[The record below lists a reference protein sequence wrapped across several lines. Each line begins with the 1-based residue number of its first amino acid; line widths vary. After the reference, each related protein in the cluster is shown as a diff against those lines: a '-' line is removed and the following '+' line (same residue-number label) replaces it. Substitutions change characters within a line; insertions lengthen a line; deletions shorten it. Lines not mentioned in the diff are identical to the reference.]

1 MLFSSTIFC
10 FLFLPLTILF
20 FYSINNQKLNF
31 RIFCIIIIS
40 FIFYSYYNPALIL
53 LIFVSILINYF
64 FAHLLLKK
72 SKYIFLL
79 LIIILNLSLLFYFK
93 YSYFFISE
101 ILTITHRSNFN
112 LYWEYA
118 LPLGI
123 SFFTFQQISYQ
134 VSIYKNEIS
143 HNNFLH
149 YFAYV
154 SFFPQL
160 IAGPIVKHNHFFYQ
174 VRNKNFLKIKKKNL
188 EIGLSIF
195 SIGIFKKI
203 ILADSLAHYVDL
215 TYNSCLDINCSQ
227 SDYFLT
233 TILYSFQIYFDFS
246 AYSDMAIGIA
256 KILGVDLPY
265 NFNSPY
271 KGKSLIQ
278 FWRNWHITL
287 SNFLKDHIYIPLGG
301 SKGKNFTKY
310 SNLII
315 TMVIG
320 GVWHGAGFNF
330 IIWGLIHGIG
340 LSINH
345 FHTSKKIFNFNKY
358 ISVIFTF
365 IFVSLSW
372 IFFKSKDLNSAFL
385 YINKLLVYSNSDS
398 YIYRFDNIQYWLP
411 LSILSFV
418 IIFYMPNSNKF
429 LEKYI
434 IKFWFLKY
442 LISSLLIFSLLNLN
456 RAKEFIYYEF

>member
-10 FLFLPLTILF
+10 FLFLPLAIIF
-20 FYSINNQKLNF
+20 FYLTNNQKIYF
-31 RIFCIIIIS
+31 RLLCIITIS
-40 FIFYSYYNPALIL
+40 FIFYGYYNPSLIL
-53 LIFVSILINYF
+53 LLLISILVNYF
-64 FAHLLLKK
+64 FAFLSLKK
-72 SKYIFLL
+72 NNYLFLL
-79 LIIILNLSLLFYFK
+79 IIIILNLSLLFYFK
-93 YSYFFISE
+93 YSYFFINE
-101 ILTITHRSNFN
+101 ILSITNRSYFN
-112 LYWEYA
+112 IYWEYA

-123 SFFTFQQISYQ
+123 SFFTFQQIGYQ
-134 VSIYKNEIS
+134 VSIYRKEIS
-143 HNNFLH
+143 DINFLH
-149 YFAYV
+149 YCAYV

-174 VRNKNFLKIKKKNL
+174 ITKNNFLKINKKNL
-188 EIGLSIF
+188 EIGLCIF
-195 SIGIFKKI
+195 SIGLFKKI
-203 ILADSLAHYVDL
+203 ILADSIAHYVDL
-215 TYNSCLDINCSQ
+215 TYENCLYISCSQ
-227 SDYFLT
+227 SDYAIT

-256 KILGVDLPY
+256 KMLGIKLPF

-271 KGKSLIQ
+271 KAKSLIQ

-301 SKGKNFTKY
+301 NKRKNLGKY

-345 FHTSKKIFNFNKY
+345 FYKSKNIIYANKY
-358 ISVIFTF
+358 IYIVLTF
-365 IFVSLSW
+365 IFVSFSW
-372 IFFKSKDLNSAFL
+372 IFFRSKDLNSAFL
-385 YINKLLVYSNSDS
+385 YINKLFVYSNSDS
-398 YIYRFDNIQYWLP
+398 FIYRVDNIQYWLP
-411 LSILSFV
+411 LSILSLI
-418 IIFYMPNSNKF
+418 IIFYMPNSNKI

-434 IKFWFLKY
+434 TKFWLLKY
-442 LISSLLIFSLLNLN
+442 LISSLLIFSLLNLS